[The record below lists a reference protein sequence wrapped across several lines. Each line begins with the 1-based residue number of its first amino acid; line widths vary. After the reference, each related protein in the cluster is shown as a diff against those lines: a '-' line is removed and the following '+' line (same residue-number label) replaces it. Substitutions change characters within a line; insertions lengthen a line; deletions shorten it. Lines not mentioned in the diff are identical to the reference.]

1 VGYGGNSHAANEFIV
16 IEGAGKV
23 YGYAAQEKVLATDIY
38 NFAGLN

>member
-1 VGYGGNSHAANEFIV
+1 MAGNAHAANEFFV

-23 YGYAAQEKVLATDIY
+23 YGFAGQEKVLATELF